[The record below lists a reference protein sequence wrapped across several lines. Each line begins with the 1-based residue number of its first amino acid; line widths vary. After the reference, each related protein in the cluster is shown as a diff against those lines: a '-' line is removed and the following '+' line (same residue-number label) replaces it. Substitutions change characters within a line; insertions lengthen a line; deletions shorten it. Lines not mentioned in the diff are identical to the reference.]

1 MSEDRTPYGDEDIEA
16 PAQHVVEYNI
26 TDAQLAKLAK
36 KHENVDASE
45 DYAGAKEAAKECQ
58 VLRKTLE
65 DKRVFLKADALAYGR
80 AVDGE
85 AKRIREKI
93 EAIEE
98 PIKAQL
104 KEIDDAEK
112 LAEAAR
118 VAAIE
123 SKLEQI
129 QAFASDRHDLNMDQL
144 AERVDTLD
152 KMEITEEI
160 FEEFFEKATMYR
172 DEAFMKLRIT
182 IGKES
187 DRIEEERKQQEIAEE
202 NARKQKELDDRKAA
216 MDAEDAERRAKQ
228 EAEDAERKAKQDEED
243 RIAREKQAAE
253 DAVRQ
258 KELDEQQ
265 AELNQQAEEQLQEQ
279 ERIDAEKAER
289 YRKEAEEAEA
299 KLAAQ
304 QAPDIE
310 KLRVFRGTIECAI
323 CDSPMLETEAGKQ
336 AMRPIIAKLEEA
348 RDHVTTAM
356 EELK

>member
-1 MSEDRTPYGDEDIEA
+1 VSEDRTPYGDEDIEA

-93 EAIEE
+93 EAVEN

-123 SKLEQI
+123 SKLEQV
-129 QAFASDRHDLNMDQL
+129 QAFANDRYDLTLEQL
-144 AERVDTLD
+144 NERLETLGAF
-152 KMEITEEI
+152 EITEEI
-160 FEEFFEKATMYR
+160 FEEFFKQAGLLR
-172 DEAFMKLRIT
+172 LEAETKLSIT
-182 IGKES
+182 IGKEKE
-187 DRIEEERKQQEIAEE
+187 RLAEEEAQRMAAEE
-202 NARKQKELDDRKAA
+202 NERRQKELDERQAK

-265 AELNQQAEEQLQEQ
+265 AELDQQAEEQLQEQ

-304 QAPDIE
+304 QAPDVE
-310 KLRVFRGTIECAI
+310 KLRVFRGKIECAI
-323 CDSPMLETEAGKQ
+323 CESPMLETEAGKRIMLDINKALQ
-336 AMRPIIAKLEEA
+336 ALKLYI
-348 RDHVTTAM
+348 TGKM